1 MTLYQMFKTKARLCE
16 ETEFVKIYRMTVV
29 DKEYK
34 VVITQKR
41 ANDHTVIHCEHN
53 HVAWEQVPRFP
64 QLAGRRYG
72 DKTPI
77 FRALPEKNC
86 VTLFVVKGKPDGFV
100 GLDEGIFRHID
111 HFDDRCINVL
121 SYRRFKRL

>member
-1 MTLYQMFKTKARLCE
+1 MTLYPMFKTKARLCE
-16 ETEFVKIYRMTVV
+16 ETEFVKIYKMTVEGT
-29 DKEYK
+29 EYK
-34 VVITQKR
+34 VVITRKR
-41 ANDHTVIHCEHN
+41 ANGHTVIHCERN
-53 HVAWEQVPRFP
+53 HIAWEQVPRFP

-100 GLDEGIFRHID
+100 GLDEDVFRSAD
-111 HFDDRCINVL
+111 RFDEKSINVM
-121 SYRRFKRL
+121 SERRFRRM

>member
-16 ETEFVKIYRMTVV
+16 ETEFVKIYEMTVEGT
-29 DKEYK
+29 EYK

-41 ANDHTVIHCEHN
+41 ANDHTVIHCEGN
-53 HVAWEQVPRFP
+53 RVFWEQVPRFP

-77 FRALPEKNC
+77 FRALPEKTC
-86 VTLFVVKGKPDGFV
+86 VTVFVVKGKPDGFV
-100 GLDEGIFRHID
+100 GLDDGAFHCADNFSDRHV
-111 HFDDRCINVL
+111 NVM
-121 SYRRFKRL
+121 SYKRFKRL